1 MLKRIITA
9 LLAVALFTTV
19 CPMALAADS
28 TDSSTETVWSD
39 EYVPNGDFEGTK
51 DYSAKSNASLVSTT
65 DTGHGSKVVSV
76 NKGGYFYFTQYYPTP
91 DDNTAVN
98 RRLTLINAAKAGGKL
113 KFEFD
118 VKPAS
123 GDTLTQLRIMLR
135 TGSSG
140 EFGAK
145 YLVPA
150 ECTIDDVAQ
159 STIFSAAKSSAGT
172 TNLSLTGGQWYHF
185 CLVYDFK
192 GIDTDTSSALYAAE
206 TDGFW
211 TFIGVN
217 GNSNGGVTL
226 FDNISVKTA
235 DPVATDEEETPEE
248 ELPPFRD
255 IPNPASGV
263 TLATEAEIATL
274 GDLPEGIGTIYK
286 KTVTIGSGGQT
297 TCELLYYPN
306 ALTREG
312 AYDLKVFLFEPTT
325 NPATDGTGLHRMLR
339 YSRFST
345 SHSWKGDIAY
355 VMYDQNAR
363 MGVWNTYDGTVNIDK
378 SNAADAYTTDRI
390 GFRWV
395 LGNDGWKGGADHPY
409 PDIIGETATLYFS
422 ISLTSGVKPDKATAV
437 IETTKWSGENLF
449 DEAGYLASA
458 GAVKETVGSETVISA
473 GTNYTLVQSA
483 LDLSWD
489 PSALYRIS
497 FKARGDGTS
506 TYTSNGRVQFR
517 TNSATEFTGTIPA
530 ADLATGNW
538 NEYSMICDMSTLEQ
552 TFKDGNTMLC
562 DRGTTTW
569 WLMLRRG
576 SSSEGPV
583 YYKDIVF
590 EKAVPT
596 ATGETPVYT
605 SAIFTFENNSLE
617 TLSIPQG
624 TLILAEYNSD
634 GSFNRAITKSF
645 VKNAQTFTL
654 KKQNT
659 ADSETYE
666 GQVGGIIPDSTGAV
680 RLDIPG
686 YDSTKT
692 YQLMIWDS
700 VAGMNSLF
708 GVTASK

>member
-1 MLKRIITA
+1 MLKRILTSLLALCMVLTTFVAVSAEDAAAEDVTVVSINENYDSGNGATLAGSDITLTTGTAGGRDGVLIINSTAGTGAYGLAGFAVTDTDGTQLTISDLPEGGVITYSIDVYAPADGNVGDANFYLRTKSKFPPDGMMTA
-9 LLAVALFTTV
+9 LNSLDNLTTGTWKTY
-19 CPMALAADS
+19 S
-28 TDSSTETVWSD
+28 
-39 EYVPNGDFEGTK
+39 GTK
-51 DYSAKSNASLVSTT
+51 NVADCSWSGT
-65 DTGHGSKVVSV
+65 
-76 NKGGYFYFTQYYPTP
+76 
-91 DDNTAVN
+91 
-98 RRLTLINAAKAGGKL
+98 
-113 KFEFD
+113 
-118 VKPAS
+118 S
-123 GDTLTQLRIMLR
+123 GDTAPIWICIR
-135 TGSSG
+135 
-140 EFGAK
+140 
-145 YLVPA
+145 PN
-150 ECTIDDVAQ
+150 
-159 STIFSAAKSSAGT
+159 FSAAGT
-172 TNLSLTGGQWYHF
+172 MY
-185 CLVYDFK
+185 V
-192 GIDTDTSSALYAAE
+192 
-206 TDGFW
+206 
-211 TFIGVN
+211 
-217 GNSNGGVTL
+217 
-226 FDNISVKTA
+226 DNFSFTITA
-235 DPVATDEEETPEE
+235 PAVEETPEE

-255 IPNPASGV
+255 TPNPASGV

-306 ALTREG
+306 ALIREG

-437 IETTKWSGENLF
+437 IETTKWSGENMF

-458 GAVKETVGSETVISA
+458 GAVKETVGGETVISA

-517 TNSATEFTGTIPA
+517 TNAATEFTGTIPA

>member
-1 MLKRIITA
+1 MLKRTLST
-9 LLAVALFTTV
+9 LLAVALLATV
-19 CPMALAADS
+19 CPIVLAADS
-28 TDSSTETVWSD
+28 TDSSSEIVWSD
-39 EYVPNGDFEGTK
+39 EYIPNGDFEGTK

-65 DTGHGSKVVSV
+65 DTGHGSYAVSV
-76 NKGGYFYFTQYYPTP
+76 NKGGYIYFTQYFPTP
-91 DDNTAVN
+91 DDSTALN
-98 RRLTLINAAKAGGKL
+98 RRLTLINAVKAGGKL

-150 ECTIDDVAQ
+150 ECTIENIAQ
-159 STIFSAAKSSAGT
+159 STIFSAAKSSSGT
-172 TNLSLTGGQWYHF
+172 TNLSLAGGQWYHF
-185 CLVYDFK
+185 CLVYDFN
-192 GIDTDTSSALYAAE
+192 GIDKDTSSALYASE

-211 TFIGVN
+211 TFLGVN
-217 GNSNGGVTL
+217 GNANGGVTL
-226 FDNISVKTA
+226 FDNISIKTA

-255 IPNPASGV
+255 TPNPASGV

-274 GDLPEGIGTIYK
+274 GELPEGIGTIYK
-286 KTVTIGSGGQT
+286 KTVTIGSGNTT
-297 TCELLYYPN
+297 TCELLHYPN

-325 NPATDGTGLHRMLR
+325 NPATDGTGLHRMVR

-345 SHSWKGDIAY
+345 SDAWKGDIAY
-355 VMYDQNAR
+355 VMYDQNAN

-378 SNAADAYTTDRI
+378 SNAEAAYSTERI

-395 LGNDGWKGGADHPY
+395 LGNDTWSSMTDKY
-409 PDIIGETATLYFS
+409 PNVVGQTATLYFS
-422 ISLTSGVKPDKATAV
+422 ISLTSGVKPDKATAT
-437 IETTKWSGENLF
+437 IETTKWSGENMF

-458 GAVKETVGSETVISA
+458 NAVKETVGSETVISA
-473 GTNYTLVQSA
+473 GSNYTLVQSA
-483 LDLSWD
+483 LDLTWD
-489 PSALYRIS
+489 PSALYRITY
-497 FKARGDGTS
+497 KAKGDGTS
-506 TYTSNGRVQFR
+506 TYSTNARVQFR
-517 TNSATEFTGTIPA
+517 TNSATEFTGNIPA
-530 ADLATGNW
+530 ADLATGSW
-538 NEYSMICDMSTLEQ
+538 HEYSMICDMSTLEQ
-552 TFKDGNTMLC
+552 TFIDGSKTLC
-562 DRGTTTW
+562 DRGTTDW

-576 SSSEGPV
+576 AASEGPV

-596 ATGETPVYT
+596 QTGETPVYT
-605 SAIFTFENNSLE
+605 SGIFTFENNSLE
-617 TLSIPQG
+617 TFSIPQG
-624 TLILAEYNSD
+624 VLILAIYNQD
-634 GSFNRAITKSF
+634 GSLYKAVTKPF
-645 VKNAQTFTL
+645 VKN
-654 KKQNT
+654 
-659 ADSETYE
+659 ETTSVDKNNE
-666 GQVGGIIPDSTGAV
+666 EQLIGGIIPDSTGAV
-680 RLDIPG
+680 RIDIPG

-700 VAGMNSLF
+700 IIGMNSLF

>member
-1 MLKRIITA
+1 MLRKILTT
-9 LLAVALFTTV
+9 LLALCMVL
-19 CPMALAADS
+19 S
-28 TDSSTETVWSD
+28 TFVSVSAENVTISDHTETYAD
-39 EYVPNGDFEGTK
+39 G
-51 DYSAKSNASLVSTT
+51 
-65 DTGHGSKVVSV
+65 
-76 NKGGYFYFTQYYPTP
+76 
-91 DDNTAVN
+91 
-98 RRLTLINAAKAGGKL
+98 I
-113 KFEFD
+113 
-118 VKPAS
+118 
-123 GDTLTQLRIMLR
+123 GDTLKGSDITITTGTAGGRDEVLIVNSSKSTGAYGLVGFAVKDLEGTQFTQQSIPENAVVEYSIDIYVPENSNIGDAVLYLR
-135 TGSSG
+135 TQASFPPAGMLSNLDALNNLATGKWITYSGTKNASSFPWEG
-140 EFGAK
+140 TATDN
-145 YLVPA
+145 LPVWLCLRPN
-150 ECTIDDVAQ
+150 
-159 STIFSAAKSSAGT
+159 FSAAGEI
-172 TNLSLTGGQWYHF
+172 Y
-185 CLVYDFK
+185 V
-192 GIDTDTSSALYAAE
+192 
-206 TDGFW
+206 
-211 TFIGVN
+211 
-217 GNSNGGVTL
+217 
-226 FDNISVKTA
+226 DNISLKITA
-235 DPVATDEEETPEE
+235 PPASEEPPA

-255 IPNPASGV
+255 IPNPSSSV
-263 TLATEAEIATL
+263 VPATDAEIAAL
-274 GDLPEGIGTIYK
+274 GDLPEGIGKIYK
-286 KTVTIGSGGQT
+286 ATTTIGSGNT
-297 TCELLYYPN
+297 STVDLLYYPN

-312 AYDLKVFLFEPTT
+312 DYDLKVFLFEPTT
-325 NPATDGTGLHRMLR
+325 NPATDGTGLHRMVR

-345 SHSWKGDIAY
+345 SNAWKGDIAY

-363 MGVWNTYDGTVNIDK
+363 MGVWNTFDGTITIDK
-378 SNAADAYTTDRI
+378 TNAAAAYSNERI
-390 GFRWV
+390 GFRWN
-395 LGNDGWKGGADHPY
+395 LGSDGWKGGADHPY
-409 PDIIGETATLYFS
+409 PDIIGQTATIYFS
-422 ISLTSGVKPDKATAV
+422 ISLTSGVKPDKATAT
-437 IETTKWSGENLF
+437 IETTKWSGENMF
-449 DEAGYLASA
+449 DEAKYLASG

-473 GTNYTLVQSA
+473 GTNYTNVQSA

-497 FKARGDGTS
+497 FKAKGDGTS

-517 TNSATEFTGTIPA
+517 TNSATEFTGTIPS

-552 TFKDGNTMLC
+552 TFKDGNSMLC

-617 TLSIPQG
+617 TFSIPQG
-624 TLILAEYNSD
+624 VLILAEYNSD
-634 GSFNRAITKSF
+634 GTFNRAITKKF
-645 VKNAQTFTL
+645 AKNEQTYTL

-666 GQVGGIIPDSTGAV
+666 GQVGGILPDTTGAV